1 MNTTQ
6 SEKLYAQAL
15 DFMPGG
21 VNSPVRACRS
31 VGRTPLF
38 IDRAEGSKIYD
49 VDGNEFI
56 DYICSWGPNI
66 LGHKQPD
73 VIKAV
78 TSACQNGLTFGACHS
93 GEIEL
98 AELIRKNM
106 PSIEM
111 LRLVNSG
118 TEAVMSAIRAARGFT
133 KRDKIVKFEGCY
145 HGHSDGLLVK
155 GGSGL
160 LTNSIPNSAGVP
172 KGYTD
177 TTLLA
182 KYNDEE
188 SVQQLF
194 DNCGD
199 EIACVIVEPCAAN
212 MGVVPPKKG
221 FLKFLREITEKHGSL
236 LIFDEVMTGFR
247 LAKRGAQ
254 ELFGIQADIVCFG
267 KVIGGGLPVG
277 AFAAR
282 EEIMNY
288 LAPLGPVYQAGTL
301 SGNPLAMA
309 AGLAMLQA
317 LNSDGEIFKR
327 LEEKTAYLAAGI
339 DKVLKANNVDFTIN
353 CIGSMI
359 SVHFDVAP
367 VVDFQTA
374 AKGDN
379 ETFKKFFHGL
389 LQEGIYIAPSAY
401 ETWFITDALTYED
414 LDFTIRAIDKVSK
427 TF

>member
-133 KRDKIVKFEGCY
+133 KRDKNRKIR
-145 HGHSDGLLVK
+145 GLL
-155 GGSGL
+155 
-160 LTNSIPNSAGVP
+160 PRP
-172 KGYTD
+172 
-177 TTLLA
+177 
-182 KYNDEE
+182 
-188 SVQQLF
+188 F
-194 DNCGD
+194 
-199 EIACVIVEPCAAN
+199 
-212 MGVVPPKKG
+212 
-221 FLKFLREITEKHGSL
+221 R
-236 LIFDEVMTGFR
+236 R
-247 LAKRGAQ
+247 LACKGR
-254 ELFGIQADIVCFG
+254 FGTSDKFNSEQRRCAERLHRYNSPS
-267 KVIGGGLPVG
+267 KV
-277 AFAAR
+277 
-282 EEIMNY
+282 
-288 LAPLGPVYQAGTL
+288 
-301 SGNPLAMA
+301 
-309 AGLAMLQA
+309 
-317 LNSDGEIFKR
+317 
-327 LEEKTAYLAAGI
+327 
-339 DKVLKANNVDFTIN
+339 
-353 CIGSMI
+353 
-359 SVHFDVAP
+359 
-367 VVDFQTA
+367 
-374 AKGDN
+374 
-379 ETFKKFFHGL
+379 
-389 LQEGIYIAPSAY
+389 
-401 ETWFITDALTYED
+401 
-414 LDFTIRAIDKVSK
+414 
-427 TF
+427 

>member
-160 LTNSIPNSAGVP
+160 LTNSIS
-172 KGYTD
+172 
-177 TTLLA
+177 TL
-182 KYNDEE
+182 
-188 SVQQLF
+188 
-194 DNCGD
+194 
-199 EIACVIVEPCAAN
+199 
-212 MGVVPPKKG
+212 
-221 FLKFLREITEKHGSL
+221 R
-236 LIFDEVMTGFR
+236 
-247 LAKRGAQ
+247 
-254 ELFGIQADIVCFG
+254 
-267 KVIGGGLPVG
+267 
-277 AFAAR
+277 
-282 EEIMNY
+282 
-288 LAPLGPVYQAGTL
+288 
-301 SGNPLAMA
+301 
-309 AGLAMLQA
+309 
-317 LNSDGEIFKR
+317 
-327 LEEKTAYLAAGI
+327 
-339 DKVLKANNVDFTIN
+339 
-353 CIGSMI
+353 
-359 SVHFDVAP
+359 
-367 VVDFQTA
+367 
-374 AKGDN
+374 
-379 ETFKKFFHGL
+379 
-389 LQEGIYIAPSAY
+389 
-401 ETWFITDALTYED
+401 
-414 LDFTIRAIDKVSK
+414 
-427 TF
+427 

>member
-1 MNTTQ
+1 M
-6 SEKLYAQAL
+6 
-15 DFMPGG
+15 
-21 VNSPVRACRS
+21 
-31 VGRTPLF
+31 
-38 IDRAEGSKIYD
+38 
-49 VDGNEFI
+49 
-56 DYICSWGPNI
+56 
-66 LGHKQPD
+66 
-73 VIKAV
+73 

-212 MGVVPPKKG
+212 MGVVPPQKG
-221 FLKFLREITEKHGSL
+221 FLKFLREITEKYGSL
-236 LIFDEVMTGFR
+236 LIFDEVITGFR
-247 LAKRGAQ
+247 LSLGGAQ
-254 ELFGIQADIVCFG
+254 KLYGVKSKAFGVFCRR
-267 KVIGGGLPVG
+267 VI
-277 AFAAR
+277 F
-282 EEIMNY
+282 
-288 LAPLGPVYQAGTL
+288 
-301 SGNPLAMA
+301 
-309 AGLAMLQA
+309 
-317 LNSDGEIFKR
+317 
-327 LEEKTAYLAAGI
+327 
-339 DKVLKANNVDFTIN
+339 
-353 CIGSMI
+353 
-359 SVHFDVAP
+359 
-367 VVDFQTA
+367 
-374 AKGDN
+374 
-379 ETFKKFFHGL
+379 
-389 LQEGIYIAPSAY
+389 
-401 ETWFITDALTYED
+401 
-414 LDFTIRAIDKVSK
+414 
-427 TF
+427 